1 MPNLPDTSADDARV
15 AAQIE
20 ADVGVEHIAVVYA
33 QALVGA
39 AQEAG
44 MLDAALDEFDA
55 VVRDVLDAHPKFEQL
70 MASAMLS
77 AEEKTAALER
87 VFEGRASELMINFLK
102 VVARHGRLDCLRAIH
117 RSAGRLRDE
126 LRDRV
131 PVEVTTAAP
140 LDAASRRRLV
150 ETLRE
155 KLGREPLINPRVDPG
170 LIGGAVIRLGD
181 TVFDGSVAN
190 QLEILRQQMRSR
202 SENEIQSRRNRF
214 RDSAGN

>member
-1 MPNLPDTSADDARV
+1 MPNLPDTSADDART
-15 AAQIE
+15 AAELE
-20 ADVGVEHIAVVYA
+20 ADVGVEHIAEVYA
-33 QALVGA
+33 RALVGA

-44 MLDAALDEFDA
+44 TLDAALDEFDA
-55 VVRDVLDAHPKFEQL
+55 VVRDVLDAHPRFEQL

-77 AEEKTAALER
+77 AEEKSAAIDR
-87 VFEGRASELMINFLK
+87 VFGGRASELMINFLK

-117 RSAGRLRDE
+117 RAAGRLRDE
-126 LRDRV
+126 LRNRV
-131 PVEVTTAAP
+131 QVEVSTAAP
-140 LDAASRRRLV
+140 LDAASRRRLL

-155 KLGREPLINPRVDPG
+155 KLGREPLVNQRVDPT